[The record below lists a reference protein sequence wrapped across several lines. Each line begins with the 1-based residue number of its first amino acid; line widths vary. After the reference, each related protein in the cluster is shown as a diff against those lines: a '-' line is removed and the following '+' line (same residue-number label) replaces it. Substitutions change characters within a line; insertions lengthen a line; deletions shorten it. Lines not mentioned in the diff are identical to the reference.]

1 MRKQKVSGCVG
12 WEKASSSSQM
22 SMPRES
28 PARQP
33 GAARA
38 PWAKGWDRQ
47 AGKSKPG
54 RVMGR
59 KRPRWKTGSRE
70 EKPFKDARL
79 NMGLFAKEQ
88 GRNKDDLAW
97 TKALREGTERD
108 LTAQAEQS
116 RREVGQQSLQP
127 PQEHSFGLSTEA
139 EIPGSSHT
147 CVWPPSETWKQKLL
161 LQLRVPPHHIGS
173 SGQEQGSIHGTQR
186 IPPDTHMGYT
196 QHYAAAFKFN
206 F

>member
-1 MRKQKVSGCVG
+1 MTRLVAPNSAESEEEEKTKRKQKVSGWVG
-12 WEKASSSSQM
+12 WEKASRSSQM
-22 SMPRES
+22 AMPRES

-38 PWAKGWDRQ
+38 PRPKGWDRQ

-88 GRNKDDLAW
+88 WRNKDDLAW

-116 RREVGQQSLQP
+116 RREVGQQSP
-127 PQEHSFGLSTEA
+127 APTGT
-139 EIPGSSHT
+139 
-147 CVWPPSETWKQKLL
+147 LL
-161 LQLRVPPHHIGS
+161 WA
-173 SGQEQGSIHGTQR
+173 
-186 IPPDTHMGYT
+186 
-196 QHYAAAFKFN
+196 QH
-206 F
+206 